1 MEAVLN
7 FFSAHSVIISV
18 MILFVSYMF
27 IVFEKIPR
35 VTIALLGAG
44 LAILIGP
51 LSQHKTVGGALNP
64 DYFVNFIDFNVIFLI
79 VSMMVIVNIT
89 TKSGVFNYL
98 ANEILKLTKGYPPF
112 VLIALGVFS
121 AFLSSFLDNVS
132 TVILVLPVTFAIA
145 KELKI
150 DPFPFLI
157 TEIFATNIGADATL
171 IGCLPNMI
179 IGSAADFSFM
189 DFIHNLAG
197 VVALILFT
205 TIGIL
210 TIIFSK
216 KLQTSVEQ
224 MREAANINN
233 SHTITDKKLLVRS
246 MIVMGLVLSGFISP
260 NMEPSIAAMIGA
272 SILLLFEKP
281 RNILRS
287 IEWNTVFL
295 FVGLFIII
303 GGVEASGGIRLM
315 ADWILSVT
323 HGSQE
328 AASMLI
334 LWGSG
339 LISGIV
345 YNIPY
350 TATMAPMLHQ
360 IQSTMGAAY
369 TEPLWWCLSL
379 GTCMGG
385 NMTVIGAAANVVVS
399 ENAAKE
405 GYPISFKRFF
415 KYGFWI
421 SFVSLVISTIYILLN
436 F

>member
-1 MEAVLN
+1 
-7 FFSAHSVIISV
+7 
-18 MILFVSYMF
+18 MF

-51 LSQHKTVGGALNP
+51 LSQHKTIDGALNP
-64 DYFVNFIDFNVIFLI
+64 NYFINYIDFNVIFLI
-79 VSMMVIVNIT
+79 VSMMIIVNIT
-89 TKSGVFNYL
+89 TKSGVFNYV
-98 ANEILKLTKGYPPF
+98 ANEVLKLTKGYPPF
-112 VLIALGVFS
+112 ILIALGVFT

-145 KELKI
+145 KQLKI

-157 TEIFATNIGADATL
+157 TEVFATNIGADATL

-189 DFIHNLAG
+189 DFIHNLTG
-197 VVALILFT
+197 VIAIILFT
-205 TIGIL
+205 TIAIL
-210 TIIFSK
+210 TILFSK
-216 KLQTSVEQ
+216 KLQTSVEK

-233 SHTITDKKLLVRS
+233 SHTITDKKLLIRS
-246 MIVMGLVLSGFISP
+246 MIVMGIVLFGFMNP
-260 NMEPSIAAMIGA
+260 NMEPSTAAMIGA

-281 RNILRS
+281 RSILRS

-315 ADWILSVT
+315 ADWILNVT

-385 NMTVIGAAANVVVS
+385 NMTVIGAAANVVVT
-399 ENAAKE
+399 ENSAKE
-405 GYPISFKRFF
+405 GYPISFMRFF
-415 KYGFWI
+415 KYGVGI
-421 SFVSLVISTIYILLN
+421 SFVSLVISTVYILLN
-436 F
+436 FNM